1 MKENFVHVCFVIDES
16 GSMYSKKEDVVGGF
30 KSMLEEQKSKSEGD
44 LSVSLYRFNSE
55 VHKDYVGKSIND
67 VDFNFNYSPNG
78 LTALFDGVGLAIDEI
93 GKWLDSMSE
102 DDKPSLNLIVVMTD
116 GMENASKEY
125 NAAQVKEMIKHQEE
139 KYNWKF
145 IYMGADVTDSKDA
158 DSLGFKTKLYTT
170 KDKWDDNYQLI
181 NSAVNAYR
189 IGATDSSVSM
199 FLATEA
205 MKATKEYNDKTG
217 LNLSSV

>member
-1 MKENFVHVCFVIDES
+1 MKENFVHVCFIIDES

-30 KSMLEEQKSKSEGD
+30 RSMLEEQKSKTQGD

-55 VHKDYVGKSIND
+55 VHKEYVGKDIND
-67 VDFNFNYSPNG
+67 VSLDFNYSPNG
-78 LTALFDGVGLAIDEI
+78 LTALFDGVGIAIDEI
-93 GKWLDSMSE
+93 GKWLDGMNE
-102 DDKPSLNLIVVMTD
+102 DDKPSLNLVVVMTD

-125 NAAQVKEMIKHQEE
+125 KADQVKEMIKHQEE

-181 NSAVNAYR
+181 NCAVDAYR
-189 IGATDSSVSM
+189 TGLTAKSVCSY
-199 FLATEA
+199 LSDEANRITEQYN
-205 MKATKEYNDKTG
+205 KENN
-217 LNLSSV
+217 LNLSSI